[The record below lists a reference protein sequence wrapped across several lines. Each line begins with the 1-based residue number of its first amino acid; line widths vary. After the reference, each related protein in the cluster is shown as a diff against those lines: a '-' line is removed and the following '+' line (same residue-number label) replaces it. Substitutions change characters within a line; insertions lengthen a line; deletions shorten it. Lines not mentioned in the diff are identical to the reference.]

1 MPRLT
6 TAQALIAFLQQQYV
20 ERDGTEQPFFAG
32 CFGIFGHGNLA
43 GIGQAL
49 QQTKS
54 FRYYQSRNE
63 QAQVHIAIG
72 YAKMKNRFQTFAC
85 TSSIGPGATNM
96 ITGAATATI
105 NRLPV
110 LLLPGDI
117 FARRNVA
124 PVLQQLESEHSQDVS
139 VNDCFKPVSRYW
151 DRISR
156 PEQLLTVLPEA
167 LRVLTSPAETGAVTL
182 ALPQDVQ
189 TEAFAFPEAFF
200 RKRVWRV
207 PRNRPDRSALVL
219 AADWIRARHRPLL
232 VAGGGVIYSE
242 ASDMLRRFAEQ
253 TGIPVAETMAGKGS
267 LRYDHPLNLGAIGVT
282 GTFAANRVARDADL
296 VIGIGT
302 RYTDFTTASKT
313 AFQDPDVRF
322 ININVASFDAAKQAA
337 LALIGDAQV
346 TLAELCEVL
355 AGFQVDPSYRQLAER
370 LHDDW
375 DREVAQIYGVR
386 LKPLV
391 SQGELIGAV
400 NELGDPDAVMVCAA
414 GSLPGDLHKLWRARH
429 PKQYQLEYGYSCMGF
444 EIAGGL
450 GAKMADPAREVY
462 VLVGDGSYFMMP
474 SEIVTSIQENYK
486 LTIVLIDNAG
496 FKSIG
501 ALSRSLGQEG
511 FGTRYVYPQAGALP
525 GDDENGNVQTLPVNL
540 AENARSFGAYVIEC
554 HSHADFAAAL
564 EEARTQTRTTV
575 IYIQNDRLHGVPG
588 YESWW
593 DVPIAE
599 VSQMPAVD
607 AARQDWEAM
616 RARERYFF

>member
-6 TAQALIAFLQQQYV
+6 MAQALVAYIQQQYV

-43 GIGQAL
+43 GVGQAL
-49 QQTKS
+49 QQTKG

-63 QAQVHIAIG
+63 QAQVHIATS
-72 YAKMKNRFQTFAC
+72 YAKMKNRLQTFAC

-96 ITGAATATI
+96 LSGAATATV

-124 PVLQQLESEHSQDVS
+124 PVLQQLESEHSQDIS

-156 PEQLLTVLPEA
+156 PEQLLMALPEA

-189 TEAFAFPEAFF
+189 AEAFEYPRAFF
-200 RKRVWRV
+200 GKRVWRV
-207 PRNRPDRSALVL
+207 PRNRPDRQALAQ
-219 AADWIRARHRPLL
+219 AADWIRSSQRPLL

-242 ASDMLRRFAEQ
+242 ASEILRRFVEQ
-253 TGIPVAETMAGKGS
+253 TGIPVGESMAGKGS
-267 LRYDHPLNLGAIGVT
+267 LRYDNPLNLGALGAT
-282 GTFAANRVARDADL
+282 GTFAANRLARDADL
-296 VIGIGT
+296 VIGVGT
-302 RYTDFTTASKT
+302 RYSDFTTASKT
-313 AFQDPDVRF
+313 AFQNPDVRF
-322 ININVASFDAAKQAA
+322 ININVASFDAAKHAA
-337 LALIGDAQV
+337 LALMGDAQV
-346 TLAELCEVL
+346 TLAELSEAL
-355 AGFQVDPSYRQLAER
+355 AGYHVDPTYEQLAHG
-370 LHDDW
+370 LHDEW
-375 DREVAQIYGVR
+375 DREVERIYDVR
-386 LKPLV
+386 LEPLV

-400 NELGDPDAVMVCAA
+400 NELGDPEGVMVCAA

-450 GAKMADPAREVY
+450 GAKMAEPGREVY
-462 VLVGDGSYFMMP
+462 VLVGDGSYLMMP

-486 LTIVLIDNAG
+486 LTIVLIDNSG

-511 FGTRYVYPQAGALP
+511 FGTRYVYPRVDALP
-525 GDDENGNVQTLPVNL
+525 GDQENGDVQALPVDL
-540 AENARSFGAYVIEC
+540 AANARSLGAHVIEC
-554 HSHADFAAAL
+554 QTYGDFAAAL
-564 EEARTQTRTTV
+564 QAARAQTRTTV

-593 DVPIAE
+593 DVPVAE

-616 RARERYFF
+616 RSRERYFF